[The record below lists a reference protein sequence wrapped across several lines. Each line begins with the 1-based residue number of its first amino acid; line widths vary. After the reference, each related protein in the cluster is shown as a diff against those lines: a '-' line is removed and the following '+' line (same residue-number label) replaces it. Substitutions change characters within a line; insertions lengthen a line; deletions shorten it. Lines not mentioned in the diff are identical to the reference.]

1 MKKFTNIV
9 NESNNV
15 SKYKLGLDVHG
26 VADSM
31 PDFFAFLSDSII
43 KNGGEVHVITGG
55 TWDKELEKQLSK
67 SGIKWTHHFSVY
79 DYMLDNHPHEGEV
92 KFPDGTIQKRFN
104 NSDWDKIKANYCRDN
119 NISLHIDDTLIYNNH
134 FTTPFARLWTHSGKP
149 KAPHKDVRHLD

>member
-9 NESNNV
+9 NESSIN
-15 SKYKLGLDVHG
+15 KYKLGLDIHG
-26 VADSM
+26 VVDSM
-31 PDFFAFLSDSII
+31 PDFFAFLSDAVI

-55 TWDKELEKQLSK
+55 AWDDELEKQLSK

-79 DYMLDNHPHEGEV
+79 DHMLDNYPYEGEV
-92 KFPDGTIQKRFN
+92 QFSDGTIQKKFR

-119 NISLHIDDTLIYNNH
+119 NISLHIDDTLIYNNY